1 MEAYMKIIRRAIV
14 TIVLLG
20 YFAAT
25 IMNSDFWGN
34 ILSPIITFET
44 FIVVYKA
51 FYLKQKKGLNRS
63 FGLFLSFS
71 ILAWTLADILW
82 AVADMAFHIDP
93 EEVYTIT
100 VLYTLVNVFL
110 AASMAVYIFQIFR
123 RWNIIQI
130 LLDTVVMSYLVLNL
144 VWVAFLNED
153 FKNVLLLRSDWTSM
167 VSIVLDVL
175 VAMWIVITFISVRA
189 GRMPLHMRFVVLGA
203 FFYCL
208 IDLEY
213 FYEYFFETYN
223 PNSILDAAYIIAFRI
238 LAVAAMLK
246 LDKQKQNGDSVDI
259 MNTGRSF
266 KSLILLLAPVI
277 LIIFEGF
284 NVVNL
289 LMFMTVILFYYIFST
304 YIQNNIYKEG
314 LLKKEKENNLELEL
328 KVKARTEELEVKNRE
343 LQNLINRDFVTGLY
357 SRRYLLDYLEGEID
371 NIKPDETIVLL
382 YIDVNR
388 YKMISTMFGHYV
400 GEKVLHELAE
410 RLKPIEDG
418 KKNTILAHYGD
429 DAYIFAATGR
439 YDYEQGDEFA
449 QEAIRL
455 CSNIYQIDEYQFRIT
470 VNIGISIFPFD
481 AIGRDELIKHADVAM
496 TQARLQGFNMINEF
510 DLKLSEVFFRRNT
523 IEILLKKV
531 NFRKEFYICYQ
542 PELQTDSRKIIGFEA
557 LLRWNSVTGEA
568 IGPTEFIPIAEE
580 TGYIIPIGNW
590 VMKMVLRQLAD
601 WNSRF
606 HEKIMIGINVSLK
619 QLNSLQFIER
629 LKEELSELQIEP
641 EWVDLEITESLQLQE
656 NPDVVKMVEDIR
668 SLGIRISIDD
678 FGTGYSSLSY
688 FKNLPADRIKLAKG
702 LVDYVH
708 VDDFDYQLVKSIIML
723 SKAKG
728 IKVIAEGVETRE
740 QWETLRELE
749 CDEVQGF
756 FFGRPVTPEE
766 IEAVYGDVLMGYS
779 NQ

>member
-1 MEAYMKIIRRAIV
+1 MEHYPDSV
-14 TIVLLG
+14 G
-20 YFAAT
+20 YGRYV
-25 IMNSDFWGN
+25 IS
-34 ILSPIITFET
+34 
-44 FIVVYKA
+44 
-51 FYLKQKKGLNRS
+51 
-63 FGLFLSFS
+63 
-71 ILAWTLADILW
+71 
-82 AVADMAFHIDP
+82 
-93 EEVYTIT
+93 
-100 VLYTLVNVFL
+100 
-110 AASMAVYIFQIFR
+110 
-123 RWNIIQI
+123 
-130 LLDTVVMSYLVLNL
+130 VLNL

-223 PNSILDAAYIIAFRI
+223 PNSILDAAYIIAFRM

-429 DAYIFAATGR
+429 DAYFFAATGR

-455 CSNIYQIDEYQFRIT
+455 CSNIYQIDEYQLRIT
-470 VNIGISIFPFD
+470 VNIGISIFPFE
-481 AIGRDELIKHADVAM
+481 AIGRDEMIKHADVAM

-523 IEILLKKV
+523 IEILLKK
-531 NFRKEFYICYQ
+531 
-542 PELQTDSRKIIGFEA
+542 
-557 LLRWNSVTGEA
+557 
-568 IGPTEFIPIAEE
+568 
-580 TGYIIPIGNW
+580 
-590 VMKMVLRQLAD
+590 
-601 WNSRF
+601 
-606 HEKIMIGINVSLK
+606 
-619 QLNSLQFIER
+619 
-629 LKEELSELQIEP
+629 
-641 EWVDLEITESLQLQE
+641 LQE
-656 NPDVVKMVEDIR
+656 
-668 SLGIRISIDD
+668 
-678 FGTGYSSLSY
+678 
-688 FKNLPADRIKLAKG
+688 
-702 LVDYVH
+702 
-708 VDDFDYQLVKSIIML
+708 
-723 SKAKG
+723 
-728 IKVIAEGVETRE
+728 
-740 QWETLRELE
+740 
-749 CDEVQGF
+749 
-756 FFGRPVTPEE
+756 
-766 IEAVYGDVLMGYS
+766 
-779 NQ
+779 